1 MFKTL
6 IRAVFPSMGQDRGLT
21 PDYMSFERSREQAC
35 IEEEQASLK
44 VKVASFVQSKP
55 APFLDYLFG
64 SSEQSASEDPLS
76 AFVSSKISELIQQ
89 PERLLAELPVMPT
102 SVAKVVALLN
112 EKSFDLNELIDV
124 IEHEPSMAADMI
136 KLANSSKYKRGDKHV
151 TDLQRAF
158 MFMGAEG
165 LKEGVLQ
172 VFLQKFSASS
182 NLYFKQFGEKIW
194 AHGFNAAQYA
204 QELAIDKLGRQEAS
218 TVYVVALLHNL
229 GTMVIFQLMTEAFK
243 YVDPDAH
250 PSSANFKTLMSEQ
263 ALKLTVTIA
272 QYWRLPDSILHMLN
286 AQMHLSEANVDGAC
300 CVSEAIHI
308 SEAKLLLDARRL
320 TESSYIEYLQA
331 HNVSHDSTQF
341 ALSLIKQDVS
351 IAK

>member
-1 MFKTL
+1 
-6 IRAVFPSMGQDRGLT
+6 MGQDRGLT
-21 PDYMSFERSREQAC
+21 PDYMSFERSREKAC
-35 IEEEQASLK
+35 IEEEKATSK
-44 VKVASFVQSKP
+44 VKVASFIQPKP
-55 APFLDYLFG
+55 EPFLDFLFG
-64 SSEQSASEDPLS
+64 NSEQSTSEDPLS
-76 AFVSSKISELIQQ
+76 AFVASKINELIQQ
-89 PERLLAELPVMPT
+89 PNRLLAELPVMPT
-102 SVAKVVALLN
+102 SVAKIVALLN
-112 EKSFDLNELIDV
+112 EKSFDINELIDV

-204 QELAIDKLGRQEAS
+204 QELAVDKLGKQQAS

-250 PSSANFKTLMSEQ
+250 PSSANFKKLMSEQ

-272 QYWRLPDSILHMLN
+272 QHWQLPDSILHMLN
-286 AQMHLSEANVDGAC
+286 AQLQLSGANIDGAYF
-300 CVSEAIHI
+300 VSEAICI
-308 SEAKLLLDARRL
+308 SEAKLLFDARRI
-320 TESSYIEYLQA
+320 TESGYIEYLETN
-331 HNVSHDSTQF
+331 NVSHDSTQF